1 MKKFLKTYF
10 SNDGAGVFALLWVMA
25 IIAAIT
31 TILSA
36 GGGKDF

>member
-31 TILSA
+31 TIISN